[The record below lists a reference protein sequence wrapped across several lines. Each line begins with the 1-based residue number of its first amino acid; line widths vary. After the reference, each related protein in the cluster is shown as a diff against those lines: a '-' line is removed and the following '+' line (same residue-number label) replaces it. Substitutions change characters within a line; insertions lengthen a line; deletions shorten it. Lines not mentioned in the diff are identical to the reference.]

1 MNQSHDFR
9 FAIMNG
15 ECHVTDESI
24 CFTYDRDW
32 ERLERVFGKSSWRRT
47 AVMALVVGVPLSCL
61 GLACIALEQWHLA
74 AYPLFFGFLLMSAPL
89 LNFFSEEYSFPASI
103 SRSDIQA
110 VTSSPP
116 TTSGL
121 GLFTIT
127 FMSEGV
133 LCKTGFNLPIG
144 NYRERVRSFQAVTEA
159 FVQMGLI
166 SETTFHPIV

>member
-1 MNQSHDFR
+1 MSQSHDFR

-15 ECHVTDESI
+15 ECHITDESI
-24 CFTYDRDW
+24 SFTYDHDW
-32 ERLERVFGKSSWRRT
+32 ERFVRVFGKPSWRRS

-74 AYPLFFGFLLMSAPL
+74 LYPLFFGLLLMSAPL
-89 LNFFSEEYSFPASI
+89 LNFFSEEYFYPASI
-103 SRSDIQA
+103 ARSDIQA
-110 VTSSPP
+110 VTSRPP
-116 TTSGL
+116 TMSGL
-121 GLFTIT
+121 GYFTIT

-133 LCKTGFNLPIG
+133 LCKTCFGPPTG

-166 SETTFHPIV
+166 SETTVHPSV